1 MNLNEYLLP
10 ASFMNSALLLNLIQ
24 NNKIR
29 DQSELLSLIRQK
41 GQEVT
46 QSTLSRQLKRLG
58 IVKVD
63 GFYQRTLIKTQPS
76 SPILDIISSPPN
88 LLLIKTLPGN
98 AGAVAFG
105 LEQYDFREIAGTIA
119 GDDTIM
125 VAVTNP
131 SQLESLKEKIKKSFN

>member
-1 MNLNEYLLP
+1 MD
-10 ASFMNSALLLNLIQ
+10 SALLLNLIQ
-24 NNKIR
+24 TNKIK
-29 DQSELLSLIRQK
+29 DQSELLSLIKQK
-41 GQEVT
+41 GQDIT

-63 GFYQRTLIKTQPS
+63 GFYQRTLIKTPTS
-76 SPILDIISSPPN
+76 SPIVDIISSPPN

-105 LEQYDFREIAGTIA
+105 LEQHGFSEIAGTIA

-131 SQLESLKEKIKKSFN
+131 SFLEFLKKKIEESFG